1 MGRDRSFSGGPSAEA
16 IAAIQANFKQNPAQV
31 DIFGGVFFHQKRGWN
46 IRSTYKISGK
56 CLLELRNRTKI

>member
-31 DIFGGVFFHQKRGWN
+31 DIFGGVFFTKNEVGTQDLH
-46 IRSTYKISGK
+46 IRSRGNVCWNY
-56 CLLELRNRTKI
+56 